1 MSVSYFVLYRGEAG
15 DLAAFIQRYR
25 KDHVPILL
33 RWPGVRRVAL
43 HTPAGASDPKSTNFA
58 GLAMMAEIVFDDEA
72 ALAAALNS
80 DERAEARQDFAR
92 FPPFHGDVLHQALQ
106 TESFAPGMPIDGQTG
121 DRP

>member
-1 MSVSYFVLYRGEAG
+1 MSVSYFVFYHGVA
-15 DLAAFIQRYR
+15 DDPAAFIERYR
-25 KDHVPILL
+25 KNHVPILL

-80 DERAEARQDFAR
+80 DERGEARQDFAR
-92 FPPFHGDVLHQALQ
+92 FPPFRGDVLHQALRTQ
-106 TESFAPGMPIDGQTG
+106 SFAPGMQIDGLTG